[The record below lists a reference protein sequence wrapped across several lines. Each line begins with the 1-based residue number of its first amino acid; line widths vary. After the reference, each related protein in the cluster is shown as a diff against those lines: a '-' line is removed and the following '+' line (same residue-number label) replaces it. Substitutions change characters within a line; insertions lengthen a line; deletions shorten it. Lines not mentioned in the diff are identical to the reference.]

1 MTEVFTRDEVDA
13 LDTIVAESIE
23 PIAPPPELR
32 RRILDAINGV
42 PQDSRT
48 IRAEEG
54 RWHVLPFPGVKVKTL
69 SVDDKRG
76 TATILMS
83 FEPGA
88 RVPAHDHHGD
98 EESFVVSGSCRI
110 GSIHLRQGDFHR
122 AGGGS
127 HHGEVVSDEGC
138 VLLLV
143 VDAEDYRAA

>member
-1 MTEVFTRDEVDA
+1 MNELTGDELEM
-13 LDTIVAESIE
+13 LDGIVAESIE

-32 RRILDAINGV
+32 GRILAAV
-42 PQDSRT
+42 RATPQNSST
-48 IRAEEG
+48 VRADEG
-54 RWHVLPFPGVKVKTL
+54 RWMPLPFPGVKVKML
-69 SVDDKRG
+69 SIDDARG

-83 FEPGA
+83 LAPGS

-110 GSIHLRQGDFHR
+110 GAIALRQGDFHR
-122 AGGGS
+122 AAAGS
-127 HHGEVVSDEGC
+127 HHGDVVSDEGC

>member
-1 MTEVFTRDEVDA
+1 MTEVLTRDEVDA

-69 SVDDKRG
+69 SVDDARG

-110 GSIHLRQGDFHR
+110 GSIYLRQGDFHR

>member
-1 MTEVFTRDEVDA
+1 MTDLLTRDDA
-13 LDTIVAESIE
+13 DVLDSIVAETIE
-23 PIAPPPELR
+23 PIAPPPDLR
-32 RRILDAINGV
+32 RRVLDAIKGV

-48 IRAEEG
+48 VRVDEG
-54 RWHVLPFPGVKVKTL
+54 RWHVLPFPGVRVKTL

-76 TATILMS
+76 TATILLS

-88 RVPAHDHHGD
+88 RLPAHDHHGD
-98 EESFVVSGSCRI
+98 EESYVVSGSCRI

-127 HHGEVVSDEGC
+127 HHGDVVSDEGC